1 MHGYVGY
8 AEPLAAM
15 KKEKKP
21 KEMEHPEKKIKL
33 VELLKEIE
41 KWKLED
47 KSKFFEK
54 IGESVPIGIRII
66 IGREEITEA
75 QKIEALRL
83 MNEFHNE
90 MNKIKKS
97 LTSTVGTKFGIERIY
112 DYIKYIANQ
121 NEKLISS
128 EIAFC
133 INDAFRVMN
142 FLSAKKNE
150 NFNLEPSIY
159 RLFEDEGFEKKLNKF
174 IGEESLNNLEGF
186 ILGYFYAI
194 DSNEIRMHGTR
205 AYPNLQSIEDW
216 IKKGKSAKKWKDEL
230 KMNSSKNPVKEFLKR
245 YRDEIIELD

>member
-1 MHGYVGY
+1 
-8 AEPLAAM
+8 M
-15 KKEKKP
+15 KKEKKKP
-21 KEMEHPEKKIKL
+21 KEMENFGNKIKL
-33 VELLKEIE
+33 IELLKEIE

-66 IGREEITEA
+66 IGREEITET

-90 MNKIKKS
+90 MNKMKKS
-97 LTSTVGTKFGIERIY
+97 LLSTVGPKYRIERIY
-112 DYIKYIANQ
+112 DYIKYMANK

-142 FLSAKKNE
+142 FLSVQKNK

-159 RLFEDEGFEKKLNKF
+159 RLFEDKGFDEKINKF
-174 IGEESLNNLEGF
+174 LGEENLNNLEGF

-205 AYPNLQSIEDW
+205 AYPNLQNIEEW
-216 IKKGKSAKKWKDEL
+216 ITKGKLAKKWKDEL
-230 KMNSSKNPVKEFLKR
+230 KIKSSKNQVKEFLKR